1 MNEKLVLLDGAT
13 GTRLWELASEQ
24 GLKKASVWS
33 YNLTCPEIVVRVGEE
48 YAAAGSKILC
58 ANTFSANGMSVS
70 RESDYTVDAVV
81 RSGVEL
87 ARAAAVKA
95 GARVAVDV
103 GPLTALLQPYGSLS
117 AAEAAELFRAQ
128 ISAGV
133 SAGAELIFLETFMDL
148 EMLKLAAAE
157 ARRFDVP
164 LLCSMS
170 FAKRRRTM
178 MGNTVAQIVAEL
190 EPFAPDGIGI
200 NCSSGPVEAAEVL
213 REYAQTT
220 DRPLLFKP
228 NAGAPVTA
236 PDGTES
242 APYTAQTFAA
252 EAKAVLPLVTYA
264 GACCGS
270 DASYIKALG
279 ALIGA

>member
-1 MNEKLVLLDGAT
+1 MKEDFVLLDGAT
-13 GTRLWELASEQ
+13 GTRLWELASER
-24 GLKKASVWS
+24 GIKKDAVWN
-33 YNLTCPEIVVRVGEE
+33 YNLTCPEIVVQVGEE

-70 RESDYTVDAVV
+70 RESEFTVEAVV

-87 ARAAAVKA
+87 AKAAAAKT

-103 GPLTALLQPYGSLS
+103 GPLTALLQPYGTLS
-117 AAEAAELFRAQ
+117 ASEAAELFHVQ

-133 SAGAELIFLETFMDL
+133 SAGADLIFLETFMDI

-157 ARRFDVP
+157 ARKFDVP

-178 MGNTVAQIVAEL
+178 MGNTVAQIVEEL
-190 EPFAPDGIGI
+190 EPFAPDGMGI

-213 REYAQTT
+213 REYAQIT
-220 DRPLLFKP
+220 DRPLIFKP
-228 NAGAPVTA
+228 NAGTPVA
-236 PDGTES
+236 ASDGTEA
-242 APYTAQTFAA
+242 APYTAEIFAA
-252 EAKAVLPLVTYA
+252 ETKPALPLATYV

-270 DASYIKALG
+270 DASYIKALNALVG
-279 ALIGA
+279 A